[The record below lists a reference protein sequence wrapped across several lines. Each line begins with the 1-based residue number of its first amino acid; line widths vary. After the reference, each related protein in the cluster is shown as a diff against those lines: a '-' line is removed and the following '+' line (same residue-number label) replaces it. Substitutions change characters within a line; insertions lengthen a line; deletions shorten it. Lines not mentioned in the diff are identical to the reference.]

1 MQPVPAHSP
10 DVSSV
15 LVLIPVFNDW
25 TAVGQLLPK
34 LDHAVAGLEQ
44 EVSVLLVDDGSTREP
59 GEGAEDA
66 RLSLDELHHLHQV
79 ETLRLRRNLGH
90 QRAIAIGLAW
100 VHEHRPCRAVVVM
113 DGDGEDRPDD
123 VPRLLAEL
131 DASPG
136 APIVFAERTR
146 RFEPLWFRVAYRL
159 FRAIHR
165 LLTGIPVRVGNFSVI
180 PGQRLAALVVVS
192 ELWNHYAAAVFKS
205 RIPYT
210 TLPTSRGRR
219 LGGTS
224 RMNFVALLTHGLS
237 AISVFG
243 ETVGARLLVAAV
255 LSFLGLLVAAGAVL
269 LLALGSA
276 SLLTAPWLAL
286 VLVLLLLGSQAVLLS
301 AGALFLVLY
310 SRNRYDFLPLR
321 DYQYFVQDLRTLR

>member
-1 MQPVPAHSP
+1 MQPVPVHPPAAT
-10 DVSSV
+10 SV

-25 TAVGQLLPK
+25 EAVGHLLPR
-34 LDHAVAGLEQ
+34 LDQAVAELDR
-44 EVSVLLVDDGSTREP
+44 EVSVLLIDDGSTDEP
-59 GEGAEDA
+59 GEEGGAGFS
-66 RLSLDELHHLHQV
+66 RPELPHLRQV

-100 VHEHRPCRAVVVM
+100 VHEHRPDRTVVVM

-131 DASPG
+131 DTSPG

-146 RFEPLWFRVAYRL
+146 RFEPLWFRLAYRL
-159 FRAIHR
+159 FRTIHR
-165 LLTGIPVRVGNFSVI
+165 LLTGIPVKVGNFSVI
-180 PGQRLAALVVVS
+180 PRRRLAALVVVS

-210 TLPTSRGRR
+210 TLPTTRGRR

-243 ETVGARLLVAAV
+243 ETVGARLLVATA
-255 LSFLGLLVAAGAVL
+255 LSFVGLLVAFGAVF
-269 LLALGSA
+269 LLAVDSA
-276 SLLTAPWLAL
+276 SLLTGPSLGL
-286 VLVLLLLGSQAVLLS
+286 LFVLLLLGSQAVLLS

-321 DYQYFVQDLRTLR
+321 DYEYFVQDLRTLR